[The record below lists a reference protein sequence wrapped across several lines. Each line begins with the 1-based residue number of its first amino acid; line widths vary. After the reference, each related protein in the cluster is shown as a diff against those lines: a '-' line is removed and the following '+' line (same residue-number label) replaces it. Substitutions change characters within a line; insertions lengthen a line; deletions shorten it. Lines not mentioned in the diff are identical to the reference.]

1 MINNGIE
8 KMENKIEYNQI
19 DSALELLKSR
29 FPILRKLSESSTFLT
44 IIGSVSGGV
53 LSNLLGNYA
62 PMSKVQ
68 RLEDFCLQLDKDFKR
83 LSIKMEEFNDEIL
96 YIVEK
101 TFRGA
106 LENYQKEKLD
116 AFRGI
121 LINSLTRTDRK
132 EEEKELY
139 INLVNSLSV
148 LHLRLLSIFANP
160 DKSLNQRQ
168 LKFDSQSMWGDDFQ
182 TVLQKCLE
190 CDTEIIKSII
200 TDLYNRGLINMS
212 SMGGVTTDKGK
223 DLLFGRLTELGK
235 RFIEYCQASED

>member
-1 MINNGIE
+1 
-8 KMENKIEYNQI
+8 
-19 DSALELLKSR
+19 
-29 FPILRKLSESSTFLT
+29 
-44 IIGSVSGGV
+44 
-53 LSNLLGNYA
+53 
-62 PMSKVQ
+62 
-68 RLEDFCLQLDKDFKR
+68 
-83 LSIKMEEFNDEIL
+83 MEEFNDEIL

-101 TFRGA
+101 TLRGA

-132 EEEKELY
+132 QEEKEIY

-148 LHLRLLSIFANP
+148 LHLKLLSIFANP
-160 DKSLNQRQ
+160 DKFLNQKQ
-168 LKFDSQSMWGDDFQ
+168 LKFDSQNMWGDDFQ

-190 CDTEIIKSII
+190 CDTEIIKSLI

-212 SMGGVTTDKGK
+212 SMGGLTANRGK

-235 RFIEYCQASED
+235 IFIEYCQANED